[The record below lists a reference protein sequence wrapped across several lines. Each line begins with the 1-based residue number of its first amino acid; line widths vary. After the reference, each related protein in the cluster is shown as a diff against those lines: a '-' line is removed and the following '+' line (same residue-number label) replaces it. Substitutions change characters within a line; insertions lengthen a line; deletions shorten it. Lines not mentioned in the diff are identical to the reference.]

1 MFGLYFL
8 GKANDTM
15 AIYDIEI
22 TGSGGEIAVGSLTP
36 EAYEYWESQPE
47 ELLTDHLFNNADDIA
62 EDDNRYIGNFEDSGD
77 IVHTYGVNADDC
89 KITVKDEDRKTVYTS
104 STPTITRTD
113 ITDPRELD
121 PGFYLKSLTYEKGM
135 FFQAEID
142 TDNFSKKL
150 LKFYAKSI
158 DNDVIIYGIEYDNKE
173 IEIDTGSTKIRQKGQ
188 SLYEIL

>member
-1 MFGLYFL
+1 
-8 GKANDTM
+8 M

-62 EDDNRYIGNFEDSGD
+62 EDDDRYIGNFEDSGD

-89 KITVKDEDRKTVYTS
+89 KITVKDEDGKTVYTS
-104 STPTITRTD
+104 SNPIITRTD

-142 TDNFSKKL
+142 TDKFSKKL

-158 DNDVIIYGIEYDNKE
+158 DNDVIIYGIEYDNKKVE
-173 IEIDTGSTKIRQKGQ
+173 TDTGSTKIRQKGQ